1 MKADAII
8 EKILEDARQSASKT
22 LAEAGETVEKM
33 RAKAEEESAAR
44 KQAAREKARQV
55 GAPQLPQSNFGRVF
69 SSRSAEASI
78 CSAWAMVSAI
88 SVSISS
94 SSKSQSSR
102 SSSHRG
108 ISMR

>member
-44 KQAAREKARQV
+44 KQAVVRLTEDSKPIEIFE
-55 GAPQLPQSNFGRVF
+55 G
-69 SSRSAEASI
+69 
-78 CSAWAMVSAI
+78 MV
-88 SVSISS
+88 
-94 SSKSQSSR
+94 
-102 SSSHRG
+102 
-108 ISMR
+108 